1 MIGPVVMSAVGDAY
15 VEGAQIAAII
25 WVGSTLEGDT
35 VEIRHRTS
43 ARNDLPANV
52 LWKGRTDS
60 TNTYL
65 GANIPPNGIH
75 APNGFYVEQ
84 ISRGEL
90 LVYLK
95 EAGNG

>member
-1 MIGPVVMSAVGDAY
+1 MIGPVVLSVAGDAF
-15 VEGAQIAAII
+15 VQPAQIAAIV
-25 WVGSTLEGDT
+25 WVGATTAGDT
-35 VEIRHRTS
+35 VEIRHRGT
-43 ARNDLPANV
+43 PANV

-65 GANIPPNGIH
+65 GANIGPNGIH
-75 APNGFYVEQ
+75 CPNGFAIEQ
-84 ISRGEL
+84 ISAGEV